1 MDEQVEEVN
10 KYKLPEGLREA
21 AYARIKSFDGLVGN
35 GTLTEN
41 RIDMILEEAKK
52 WYAPEPEKTSC
63 PTCDHGQSL
72 ERGEGTHREG
82 TKQHPV
88 EPERDQLSF
97 DTSFGRFEID
107 DRVSPGEIRLM
118 NWNGPSLVKHIR
130 TIKHTAVHE

>member
-52 WYAPEPEKTSC
+52 WYAPEARP
-63 PTCDHGQSL
+63 PHGSQGKL
-72 ERGEGTHREG
+72 RGGCGCWRCRRAGGIALPRGPRTGPARRAAVEDWLAWTDPDDGTTLTQAE
-82 TKQHPV
+82 V
-88 EPERDQLSF
+88 
-97 DTSFGRFEID
+97 GRLVGVGQGA
-107 DRVSPGEIRLM
+107 VSRIARG
-118 NWNGPSLVKHIR
+118 
-130 TIKHTAVHE
+130 